1 MAYLLER
8 DTLNGKEGRAFCT
21 INGQQVEMFSMKK
34 IQVDSSLEEADMK
47 VVGTRLVQ
55 KKTTGITFSGSMDL
69 YYGTPQFRQMVYNYR
84 KTGAMPYFTIQITND
99 DPATS
104 VGRQTII
111 LYNVKVQ
118 SLPLAMLDADTDILT
133 ETVAFSFTH
142 FEIIDSFNA
151 PAQLG
156 AN

>member
-8 DTLNGKEGRAFCT
+8 DTLNGKEGRAYCT
-21 INGQQVEMFSMKK
+21 INGQQIEMFSLKK
-34 IQVDSSLEEADMK
+34 IQVDCSLEEADMK

-55 KKTTGITFSGSMDL
+55 KKTTGMTFSGSMDM
-69 YYGTPQFRQMVYNYR
+69 YYGTPEFRQMAYNYR
-84 KTGAMPYFTIQITND
+84 RTGVIPYFTIQITND

-111 LYNVKVQ
+111 LYNVKIQ
-118 SLPLAMLDADTDILT
+118 SIPIAMLDAETDILT
-133 ETVAFSFTH
+133 ETVAFSFTN
-142 FEIIDSFNA
+142 FEILEAFNA

-156 AN
+156 S